1 MPKVSVIMSVYNGE
15 EYLREAIDSILNQTF
30 EDFEFIIVD
39 DGSTDRIADILASYR
54 DPRIKVINQK
64 HLGIAHAKNKAVKA
78 SSGEYIAIMDADDI
92 SLPERLEVEA
102 SFLNHNRDIGIVSC
116 SNYFVDEYGKTIL
129 TRSALIGY
137 VLIQKK
143 LLEDMC
149 VNHCSAMIRRKVF
162 KEVGGYRRAFKC
174 SLDYDL
180 FLRIAEVSK
189 IENIKEPLHKYRIRI
204 DSISVAKKVEQDAYA
219 ELARRLARERRQ
231 CGKDRLEDL
240 NEKKLKAILKGISL
254 EIKKKNNLH
263 DMYYYWAERFYLRD
277 NYKNAFRYLCR
288 SILYRPF
295 NKEGVSLFLKTCIH
309 LMISQRIIDKL
320 KTIKLN

>member
-39 DGSTDRIADILASYR
+39 DGSTDRTADILASYR

-219 ELARRLARERRQ
+219 ELARKLVRERRQ
-231 CGKDRLEDL
+231 YGKDRLEDL
-240 NEKKLKAILKGISL
+240 NEKELKEILNQITL
-254 EIKKKNNLH
+254 EIKKKNHLL

-277 NYKNAFRYLCR
+277 EYRNAFRYLCR
-288 SILYRPF
+288 SLFYRPF
-295 NKEGVSLFLKTCIH
+295 NKEGVSLFLKTGIH
-309 LMISQRIIDKL
+309 LILSQKIIDKM
-320 KTIKLN
+320 KIAR